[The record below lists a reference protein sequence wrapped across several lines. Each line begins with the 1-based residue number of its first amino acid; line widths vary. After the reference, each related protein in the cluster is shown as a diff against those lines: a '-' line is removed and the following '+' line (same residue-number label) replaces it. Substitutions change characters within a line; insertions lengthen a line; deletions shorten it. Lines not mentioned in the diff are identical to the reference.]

1 MATRFGTPDADTLP
15 GSDAPDI
22 LFGFGG
28 GDRLDALGASDAVF
42 GGEGGD
48 TLSGG
53 PGDDVVRGGGG
64 DDSLLG
70 DASNGPFP
78 AEAGGSPGR
87 NLVFGDGGNDTV
99 FAGYGE
105 DTVFGGAGDDRITGW
120 GLGPPTPSGAE
131 FFEGDDDGDALRG
144 GDGND
149 SIRGGGGDDLIDG
162 GAGDDTLQGGYDVD
176 TLRGGAGE
184 DLFLFGREGVTG
196 FDIAGGVGE
205 GNRDVVADFRS
216 GEDVLDVSGYR
227 GFFLPSGTPGME
239 FLGTGPFVEEY
250 RPQLRYEVQGDRTI
264 VQIFSPFGTPPPD
277 VPLPPARATVEIEL
291 RGVRGISKDD
301 LVLG

>member
-1 MATRFGTPDADTLP
+1 MAIEFGTPGADTLP
-15 GSDAPDI
+15 GTDDPDI
-22 LFGFGG
+22 LFGLD
-28 GDRLDALGASDAVF
+28 GDDSLDALGASDAVF
-42 GGEGGD
+42 GGAGDD

-53 PGDDVVRGGGG
+53 PGDDLVRGGGG
-64 DDSLLG
+64 DDSLRG
-70 DASNGPFP
+70 DASTGPFP
-78 AEAGGSPGR
+78 AEAGGTPGR
-87 NLVFGDGGNDTV
+87 NLVLGDEGNDTV

-105 DTVFGGAGDDRITGW
+105 DTVLGGAGNDLIFGW

-131 FFEGDDDGDALRG
+131 FFEGDDDGDALLG

-149 SIRGGGGDDLIDG
+149 SVRGGGGDDLMSG

-176 TLRGGAGE
+176 TLSGGAGE

-205 GNRDVVADFRS
+205 GNRDVVTDFRS

-277 VPLPPARATVEIEL
+277 VPLPAAGATVEIEL
-291 RGVRGISKDD
+291 RGVRGISEGD